1 MQKAV
6 IKDFSRYISLNI
18 LGMLGLSFYILA
30 DTYFISKALGAVG
43 IASLN
48 LSIPIY
54 SFIHGVGLMV
64 GMGAAT
70 RFSILKSQHKKDS
83 INKINIVFS
92 NAMKIGLLM
101 GILFLLIGLFG
112 AKHLANVLG
121 ADSLTL
127 AFTQT
132 YLRIILSFSPFFI
145 INNILLAYV
154 RNDNHPKL
162 AMRAMLIGSFSN
174 IILDYIFIFPF
185 NMGMLGAA
193 LATALAPIIS
203 VLVLL
208 SHFIYRKNTFKY
220 ISSKLSINI
229 VRDIF
234 SLGLSSFIIEI
245 SSAVVLIT
253 LNIVILRIEGN
264 IGLAAYGIVANL
276 ALVVIAIFTGL
287 AQGTQPLISKYFG
300 QGNRQMV
307 RAVRKYALVT
317 ALFIAAT
324 IYFFTYV
331 YSNTIIQ
338 IFNSENNL
346 AVSAIASIGLKIYFL
361 GFFFSG
367 LNIVATMVLSAT
379 ASIKHALFLS
389 ISRGFLIMIP
399 TIFIFSYFWD
409 MKGVW
414 WAFVITELLTTLLAI
429 HLEKTK
435 IIKEQ

>member
-1 MQKAV
+1 MYHEWL
-6 IKDFSRYISLNI
+6 IYLSSLI
-18 LGMLGLSFYILA
+18 LQSA
-30 DTYFISKALGAVG
+30 
-43 IASLN
+43 
-48 LSIPIY
+48 
-54 SFIHGVGLMV
+54 
-64 GMGAAT
+64 
-70 RFSILKSQHKKDS
+70 
-83 INKINIVFS
+83 
-92 NAMKIGLLM
+92 
-101 GILFLLIGLFG
+101 
-112 AKHLANVLG
+112 
-121 ADSLTL
+121 
-127 AFTQT
+127 
-132 YLRIILSFSPFFI
+132 

-185 NMGMLGAA
+185 NMGMLGAALATA

-307 RAVRKYALVT
+307 RAVRTYALVT

-324 IYFFTYV
+324 IYFFTYM

-346 AVSAIASIGLKIYFL
+346 AVSAIASIGLEIYFL

-367 LNIVATMVLSAT
+367 LNIIATMVLSAT
-379 ASIKHALFLS
+379 ASIKHALLLS
-389 ISRGFLIMIP
+389 ISRGFLITIP

-429 HLEKTK
+429 QLEKTK